1 MAFKKTISNLLPGTY
16 GFKFTPLGSDTG
28 KGAPSAVFQFT
39 VTGDATPP
47 PIPSKPIAVATYGGA
62 SIKWV
67 DSSYQ
72 VPVDFARVDVYA
84 SANGGAYSKF
94 GSIFAING
102 TATFENATAGVPY
115 TFKFVALDNSGNG
128 SAFSE
133 ASDPVTPLALDI
145 DSVPPLEVLQ
155 SSITTSWSGTT
166 LQVQFNKNAATD
178 ATSYIIRLTANSI
191 TIPFTLA
198 AGADTIQRFSLTE
211 SQARAT
217 FGGFY
222 TSYDGRIQSL
232 DKFNNASAGTTFTT
246 VAYNDTING
255 SSIGDTTWNLTAAN
269 SGYIASWTISDPNF
283 YEAEVWESD
292 SQNGTYSLKAAGLSP
307 LLVPVSGLLTK
318 WVKIRYVGRAASSF
332 SLYSNPK
339 SVAPIDAIAFDDI
352 APDNTISN
360 TGFTATGGI
369 DPNGKY
375 QFAGYIDLAWQAI
388 STDATIRG
396 YRIRYRKATSSDAYT
411 YADVPG
417 ASASSFRL
425 DGLLIGGSYEIG
437 ISPYDEL
444 GNVNSTYKTYTTTT
458 ISGTATLSPGA
469 IITAGDMEFGYGVK
483 DSTGA
488 TTGAE
493 KGLWLDADDYWYIKS
508 GQSSRFSVG
517 STNNKLL
524 WDGTD
529 LSVTGKIYAKGGSID
544 GNLDVISGTIRAR
557 TSSTSA
563 AKVEISSAGIQAT
576 SDGSTNTV
584 TISSTDGTITAK
596 AGSIGGWT
604 LADNAFYK
612 PLAGLYAPST
622 PLNTDIA
629 FWAGSSLANRA
640 TADFRVQYD
649 GKVSAGAITISGGSL
664 NINNVFKV
672 STAGVLEATGAI
684 INGALTVTSPSE
696 IQSNLTITSGGE
708 IKVGTATDYVK
719 IGSTG
724 LLGVGGGSV
733 KTQLTTGGYL
743 ESKFG
748 KIGGWNISDTS
759 ISTGVVNFNASGTG
773 NIISVLKN
781 GVTTFAVNQ
790 AGDVEIRG
798 VVTILDGSGNV
809 DNFLKPSD
817 VGPSGATVISGGRI
831 TTGVMSGDRI
841 TGGTI
846 TGTSISG
853 GTFSLTGTQILNGSA
868 VANSNYN
875 YWTSG
880 EFRAGRST
888 TYLRVYTGT
897 GTDTITLYSRAN
909 QDELNEGSSND
920 STTTSSSYTN
930 SIPQLI
936 SVDETSI
943 KIQGIPGVGNGLT
956 YAGSLEPYGSGTASF
971 DITRYWS
978 DPTAD
983 YNPNYPYNYIGTRG
997 NNSNRTVAPNAGPT
1011 ITYGAAARYRTII
1024 ADPYDNNKLKRG
1036 FGIYYGTRSSA
1047 PGASTGYVGDV
1058 WISW

>member
-1 MAFKKTISNLLPGTY
+1 MPFKKTISNLLPGTY

-47 PIPSKPIAVATYGGA
+47 PIPSKPIAIATYGGA

-84 SANGGAYSKF
+84 SANGGAYLKF

-198 AGADTIQRFSLTE
+198 AGADTLQRFSLTE

-222 TSYDGRIQSL
+222 TSYTGRIQSL
-232 DKFNNASAGTTFTT
+232 DKFNNPSTGTTFTT
-246 VAYNDTING
+246 AAYNDTINN
-255 SSIGDTTWNLTAAN
+255 SSIGDATWNLTAAN
-269 SGYIASWTISDPNF
+269 SGYIASWTITDPNF

-318 WVKIRYVGRAASSF
+318 WVKIRYVGRAESSF

-339 SVAPIDAIAFDDI
+339 SVAPIDAIAFDDV
-352 APDNTISN
+352 APDNTITN
-360 TGFTATGGI
+360 TGFTATGAI

-375 QFAGYIDLAWQAI
+375 QFAGYIDITWQPI

-396 YRIRYRKATSSDAYT
+396 YRIRYRKASSSDAYT
-411 YADVPG
+411 YADVSG
-417 ASASSFRL
+417 ASSSSLRL

-444 GNVNSTYKTYTTTT
+444 GNVNSTYKTYTATT
-458 ISGTATLSPGA
+458 IAGTATLSPGA
-469 IITAGDMEFGYGVK
+469 IIKAGDMEFGYGVK
-483 DSTGA
+483 DSTGT

-493 KGLWLDADDYWYIKS
+493 KGLWLNADDYWYIKS

-529 LSVTGKIYAKGGSID
+529 LSITGKIFAKGGSID

-557 TSSTSA
+557 TSSTSQ

-576 SDGSTNTV
+576 SNGSTNTV

-604 LADNAFYK
+604 LAEDAFYK
-612 PLAGLYAPST
+612 PLAGLYAPGT
-622 PLNTDIA
+622 PANTDIA

-672 STAGVLEATGAI
+672 STAGVLEATGAT

-696 IQSNLTITSGGE
+696 IQSNLSITGGGE

-724 LLGVGGGSV
+724 VLGVGGGAV
-733 KTQLTTGGYL
+733 KTQLTTSGYL

-798 VVTILDGSGNV
+798 TVTILDSGGNV

-817 VGPSGATVISGGRI
+817 VGATGATVISGARI
-831 TTGVMSGDRI
+831 TTGFISGDRI
-841 TGGTI
+841 EGGTI
-846 TGTSISG
+846 VGTSISG
-853 GTFSLTGTQILNGSA
+853 GTFSLKN
-868 VANSNYN
+868 NSSFN
-875 YWTSG
+875 YWTTG
-880 EFRAGRST
+880 EFRAGIASS
-888 TYLRVYTGT
+888 YIRVNTSGA
-897 GTDTITLYSRAN
+897 TDTITIYSRPN
-909 QDELNEGSSND
+909 QESLNEGSTND
-920 STTTSSSYTN
+920 GTGTSSTGTIT
-930 SIPQLI
+930 IPQQI
-936 SVDETSI
+936 TVDETSI

-956 YAGSLEPYGSGTASF
+956 ALGALEAFGSGAA
-971 DITRYWS
+971 DEYITRYQS
-978 DPTAD
+978 GIYGNINATAPDAPTR
-983 YNPNYPYNYIGTRG
+983 NYGK
-997 NNSNRTVAPNAGPT
+997 
-1011 ITYGAAARYRTII
+1011 AARYRTVI
-1024 ADPYDNNKLKRG
+1024 ADPYDYNKLKRG
-1036 FGIYYGTRSSA
+1036 FGIYYGTRSTA

-1058 WISW
+1058 WVSW

>member
-47 PIPSKPIAVATYGGA
+47 PIPSKPIALATYGGA

-84 SANGGAYSKF
+84 SANGGAYLKF

-198 AGADTIQRFSLTE
+198 AGADTVQRFSLTE

-222 TSYDGRIQSL
+222 TSYTGRIQSL
-232 DKFNNASAGTTFTT
+232 DKFNNASTGTTFTT
-246 VAYNDTING
+246 AAYNDTINN
-255 SSIGDTTWNLTAAN
+255 STIGDATWNLTAAN

-292 SQNGTYSLKAAGLSP
+292 SQNGTYALKASGLSP
-307 LLVPVSGLLTK
+307 ILVPVSGLLTK

-360 TGFTATGGI
+360 TGFTATGGV

-375 QFAGYIDLAWQAI
+375 QFAGYIDLSWQSI
-388 STDATIRG
+388 STDTTIRG
-396 YRIRYRKATSSDAYT
+396 YRIRYRKATSSDPYT

-444 GNVNSTYKTYTTTT
+444 GNVNSTYKSYSTTT
-458 ISGTATLSPGA
+458 IAGTATLSAGA

-493 KGLWLDADDYWYIKS
+493 KGLWLNADDYWYIKS

-529 LSVTGKIYAKGGSID
+529 LSITGKIYAKGGSID

-557 TSSTSA
+557 TSSSSA

-604 LADNAFYK
+604 LAEDAFYK

-622 PLNTDIA
+622 PANTDIA

-696 IQSNLTITSGGE
+696 IQSNLLITNSGE

-724 LLGVGGGSV
+724 ILGVGGGAV
-733 KTQLTTGGYL
+733 KTQLTTSGYL
-743 ESKFG
+743 SSKLG
-748 KIGGWNISDTS
+748 DIGGWS
-759 ISTGVVNFNASGTG
+759 ISEGGISTTGTGANASSSVKLNKWASASN
-773 NIISVLKN
+773 NIIEVTNSSGVSTFKVN
-781 GVTTFAVNQ
+781 GN
-790 AGDVEIRG
+790 GDVEVRG
-798 VVTILDGSGNV
+798 TITILDSGGNP
-809 DNFLKPSD
+809 DSFLKPSD
-817 VGPSGATVISGGRI
+817 VGPTGATVISGARI
-831 TTGVMSGDRI
+831 TTGFISGDRI
-841 TGGTI
+841 EGGTI
-846 TGTSISG
+846 VGTSISG
-853 GTFSLTGTQILNGSA
+853 GTFSLKNNSA
-868 VANSNYN
+868 YN
-875 YWTSG
+875 YWTTG
-880 EFRAGRST
+880 EFRAGIASSYIRVNTSGAQDTITIYSRASQDELGEGST
-888 TYLRVYTGT
+888 NDGT
-897 GTDTITLYSRAN
+897 GT
-909 QDELNEGSSND
+909 
-920 STTTSSSYTN
+920 STTGTTT
-930 SIPQLI
+930 IPQQI
-936 SVDETSI
+936 TVDETSI
-943 KIQGIPGVGNGLT
+943 KIQGLPGVGNGLT
-956 YAGSLEPYGSGTASF
+956 KLGTLEAFGSGAADEYITQYQSGIYGTINATAP
-971 DITRYWS
+971 DAPTR
-978 DPTAD
+978 
-983 YNPNYPYNYIGTRG
+983 
-997 NNSNRTVAPNAGPT
+997 
-1011 ITYGAAARYRTII
+1011 TYGKAARYRTII
-1024 ADPYDNNKLKRG
+1024 ADPYDYNKLKRG
-1036 FGIYYGTRSSA
+1036 FGIYYGTRSTA
-1047 PGASTGYVGDV
+1047 PGASTGYVGDIWV
-1058 WISW
+1058 SW